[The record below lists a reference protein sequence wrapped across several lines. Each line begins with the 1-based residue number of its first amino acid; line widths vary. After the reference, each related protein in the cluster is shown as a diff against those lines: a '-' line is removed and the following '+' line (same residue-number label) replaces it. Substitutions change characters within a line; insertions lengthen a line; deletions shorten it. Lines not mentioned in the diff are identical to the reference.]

1 MSSAAPGEKQRG
13 GEMPKDPAENQD
25 QYKIQ
30 GGFLNEY
37 EFNQGKGEMEEQA
50 HQVPDDAPVEGLRG
64 AAEPGLPENVAER
77 IRQVEERAHEIVERR
92 RAKQRG
98 GAGQAAGQS
107 AKKSAQASKKAAKG
121 GAKGSAKKG
130 AAKGSAKKGAAKGSA
145 KKGGVKGAAK
155 KGSAKKAG
163 AKKGA

>member
-92 RAKQRG
+92 RAKQG
-98 GAGQAAGQS
+98 GTQ
-107 AKKSAQASKKAAKG
+107 
-121 GAKGSAKKG
+121 
-130 AAKGSAKKGAAKGSA
+130 
-145 KKGGVKGAAK
+145 KGAAK
-155 KGSAKKAG
+155 KGGGKSAAKPAASAKASAKKA
-163 AKKGA
+163 A